1 MNAANPPKRLQRL
14 RRVLTT
20 ANAKGLPMA
29 MHVHATNPR
38 PNQPEN
44 VRQARLWRRWLRLDL
59 SPQDEAIVFG
69 QRLNLRRTQARDPIQ
84 A

>member
-1 MNAANPPKRLQRL
+1 
-14 RRVLTT
+14 
-20 ANAKGLPMA
+20 

-59 SPQDEAIVFG
+59 SPQDEAIVLRELARLIR
-69 QRLNLRRTQARDPIQ
+69 RLNEAERDQ
-84 A
+84 